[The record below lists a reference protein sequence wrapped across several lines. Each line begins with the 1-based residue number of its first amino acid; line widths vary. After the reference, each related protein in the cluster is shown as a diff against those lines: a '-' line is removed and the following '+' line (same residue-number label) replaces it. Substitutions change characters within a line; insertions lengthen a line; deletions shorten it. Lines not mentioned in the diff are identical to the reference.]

1 MNFEAQIDKLKK
13 KYEEIEPYKEDKDEE
28 FILFNKLLNEKQ
40 AEDLLHYCSEDY
52 IIALFSANTNI
63 DFNTI
68 KNAIHNNMNLFKKG
82 YMPLYSI
89 SFSIAILVDNIGCD
103 KLIKSLNSSGTSIDS
118 SLKKHFY
125 RIKNAKKCYDNIE
138 NFIKLFDLDINN
150 VCKCLTALINMKSLR
165 KDLKFYNGCTKFA
178 HKAIPNKKKRDDCI
192 KKIRNN
198 QKIDDTIKKIIEP
211 YKEIK
216 NYGHNI
222 AKQASLKEKKCRRKI
237 EAYANIIEWL
247 TQNKESKKIHN
258 IPKQL
263 YKIDEELQ
271 LEILREICKLNQ
283 KYYNSLAEEYKKL
296 SIQNKEN
303 IAIIFRKFGIHI
315 NENEIG
321 TNIDVNNLENILSM
335 ITKMKITDQNLIIKV
350 INETPLENI
359 EKLYDLYQRGA
370 ISTNFISK
378 NLESILER
386 FSIFINNIN
395 LISDNNFSNSSIKSI
410 ESVLLEDTS
419 KLIRNFNILKEYNL
433 FNSKKIASNPNLL
446 DADDLN
452 IRIDAVLELGYES
465 YLIDNLYLLNLD
477 PTIFKRL
484 IVLRRLNIELQ
495 NPEQLYNILT
505 NSKFVVKDDDLDNYI
520 YIESI
525 HKEELEDLSKDDF
538 MTMLESF
545 KNTER
550 TYNFNGV
557 IISSNKIKIILFAPL
572 SKLFLS
578 CK

>member
-271 LEILREICKLNQ
+271 LEGKH
-283 KYYNSLAEEYKKL
+283 S
-296 SIQNKEN
+296 
-303 IAIIFRKFGIHI
+303 
-315 NENEIG
+315 
-321 TNIDVNNLENILSM
+321 
-335 ITKMKITDQNLIIKV
+335 
-350 INETPLENI
+350 
-359 EKLYDLYQRGA
+359 
-370 ISTNFISK
+370 
-378 NLESILER
+378 
-386 FSIFINNIN
+386 
-395 LISDNNFSNSSIKSI
+395 
-410 ESVLLEDTS
+410 
-419 KLIRNFNILKEYNL
+419 
-433 FNSKKIASNPNLL
+433 
-446 DADDLN
+446 
-452 IRIDAVLELGYES
+452 
-465 YLIDNLYLLNLD
+465 
-477 PTIFKRL
+477 
-484 IVLRRLNIELQ
+484 
-495 NPEQLYNILT
+495 YNI
-505 NSKFVVKDDDLDNYI
+505 
-520 YIESI
+520 
-525 HKEELEDLSKDDF
+525 
-538 MTMLESF
+538 
-545 KNTER
+545 
-550 TYNFNGV
+550 
-557 IISSNKIKIILFAPL
+557 
-572 SKLFLS
+572 
-578 CK
+578 